1 MVVYKGC
8 MQPLTISNPDL
19 VLGLQDEIR
28 RSEEARYDHRLH
40 AVLLVSQGM
49 TCPDVALKLGD
60 SVRAVQNWTKGFEED
75 GFSALSDTPRPG
87 RPSRLTEAHLTKI
100 GAALRKRPQ
109 DVALAGNLWDGK
121 TLSAFIRRECG
132 ITLKVRQ
139 CQRLFH
145 KLSFRLRKPRHLIA
159 HGDPVVQE
167 QFKKN

>member
-1 MVVYKGC
+1 

-60 SVRAVQNWTKGFEED
+60 SVRAVENWTKGFEQN
-75 GFSALSDTPRPG
+75 GFSALSDKPRSG
-87 RPSRLTEAHLTKI
+87 RPSRLTEEHLMKI
-100 GAALRKRPQ
+100 GAALRKRPA
-109 DVALAGNLWDGK
+109 DVGLTGNLWDGK
-121 TLSAFIRRECG
+121 TLSAFIRREYSVV
-132 ITLKVRQ
+132 LKVRQ
-139 CQRLFH
+139 CQRLFR
-145 KLSFRLRKPRHLIA
+145 KLSFRLRAPRHLIA
-159 HGDPVVQE
+159 HADPEKQL